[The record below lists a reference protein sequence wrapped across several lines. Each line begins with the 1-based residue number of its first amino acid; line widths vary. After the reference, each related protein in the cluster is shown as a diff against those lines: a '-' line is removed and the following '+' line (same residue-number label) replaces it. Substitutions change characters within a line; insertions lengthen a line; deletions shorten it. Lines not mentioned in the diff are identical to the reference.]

1 MLGMT
6 TPPDHDPLVESLQ
19 DELRA
24 QLSALNDMHHP
35 VYPASPERIAELER
49 RVEELHQAIAARRRE
64 LRPAAP
70 ARPAMRAS

>member
-1 MLGMT
+1 MTAMT

-24 QLSALNDMHHP
+24 QLYALNELHHP

-49 RVEELHQAIAARRRE
+49 RVEELRAAIATRRQE
-64 LRPAAP
+64 LRPLAAP
-70 ARPAMRAS
+70 RAAQRAG

>member
-1 MLGMT
+1 MMAMT

-24 QLSALNDMHHP
+24 QLFALNDLHHP

-49 RVEELHQAIAARRRE
+49 RVEELRQSIAARRRE
-64 LRPAAP
+64 LRPGAPPRAAL
-70 ARPAMRAS
+70 RAG